1 MHASNL
7 SAPHRSGPLPSGKGP
22 AHILD
27 STDISICLSK
37 LEHTF
42 SQWSNRLF
50 SNYPKPF
57 QVGAEFSLR
66 FCIYDELRGPTAQ
79 LISHHVNKETSR
91 EPKSNMCMDSC
102 AEGLF
107 FKHEQC
113 NLFSREEYTVPIKYA
128 GFHNYNCN
136 NDGEGVLLLHNAL
149 LYSSPWLVSCVI
161 PSDSPSDEMSLRIT
175 LMHPL
180 NRQGPNFTNNLK
192 TPPPPKRNLSLWY
205 NFVYPLPKKRG
216 IAL

>member
-42 SQWSNRLF
+42 SQRSNRLF
-50 SNYPKPF
+50 SNYPKPL
-57 QVGAEFSLR
+57 QVGAEFSLW
-66 FCIYDELRGPTAQ
+66 FCIWRTARPHGSVNQ
-79 LISHHVNKETSR
+79 SSRKQRNLSRAEEQHVHGF
-91 EPKSNMCMDSC
+91 MCRRVFF
-102 AEGLF
+102 F

-149 LYSSPWLVSCVI
+149 LYSSPWLVSGVI
-161 PSDSPSDEMSLRIT
+161 PSDSPSEEMSLWIT

-192 TPPPPKRNLSLWY
+192 TSPPKKKSI
-205 NFVYPLPKKRG
+205 PL
-216 IAL
+216 I

>member
-42 SQWSNRLF
+42 SQQSNRLF

-66 FCIYDELRGPTAQ
+66 FCIWRTARPHGSVNQSSRKQRNLSRAEEQHVHGFMYRRVFFFLNMNNATYSVEKSTPCQ
-79 LISHHVNKETSR
+79 LNMLGSIIITATMMGKECYRSTTHF
-91 EPKSNMCMDSC
+91 CIQAHDW
-102 AEGLF
+102 
-107 FKHEQC
+107 
-113 NLFSREEYTVPIKYA
+113 
-128 GFHNYNCN
+128 
-136 NDGEGVLLLHNAL
+136 
-149 LYSSPWLVSCVI
+149 SPVWF
-161 PSDSPSDEMSLRIT
+161 LRILP
-175 LMHPL
+175 LMRCHCGLLSCTHLL

-192 TPPPPKRNLSLWY
+192 TSPPKKKSI
-205 NFVYPLPKKRG
+205 PL
-216 IAL
+216 I